1 MKNVVKKV
9 LALLL
14 VGVALL
20 SMAGCGSSSSTRSE
34 GTNVVTVAATPVPH
48 ADMLNQIIDDMK
60 EKGYDLKVQEYTD
73 YIIPNLAVDQ
83 GEVMA
88 NFFQHTPYL
97 DEFNQERG
105 THIVS
110 IGKIHYEPFGIYAGT
125 KNEFNISD
133 GDKIAVPNDVTNEA
147 RSLNLLEKAG
157 IIKLKAG
164 AGLTATKID
173 IVDNPYNVEI
183 VELDAAMIPR
193 QLSSVAFACMNGN
206 YAMEAGFKVSDAL
219 YIEDQS
225 SIAAQT
231 YANIVCVKEGDENA
245 PWAKALVECLKSQ
258 KVKDFIENTYDK
270 SVIAID

>member
-1 MKNVVKKV
+1 MMKRLGRKV
-9 LALLL
+9 
-14 VGVALL
+14 VALL
-20 SMAGCGSSSSTRSE
+20 IVGVVACQMIGCGSSASTSSKNDNIVS
-34 GTNVVTVAATPVPH
+34 VAATPVPH
-48 ADMLNQIIDDMK
+48 ADILNQIIDDMK
-60 EKGYDLKVQEYTD
+60 EKGYDLTIQEYTD
-73 YIIPNLAVDQ
+73 YIIPNLAVEQ

-97 DEFNQERG
+97 DEFNTERG

-110 IGKIHYEPFGIYAGT
+110 IGKVHYEPFGIYAGT
-125 KNEFNISD
+125 KDEFTVSN

-157 IIKLKAG
+157 VIKLKEG

-173 IVDNPYNVEI
+173 IIDNPHNIEI
-183 VELDAAMIPR
+183 VELESAMIPR
-193 QLSSVAFACMNGN
+193 TLSSVAFACMNGN

-225 SIAAQT
+225 SLAAKT
-231 YANIVCVKEGDENA
+231 YANVICVKEGNEDK

-258 KVKDFIENTYDK
+258 KIKD
-270 SVIAID
+270 